1 VTRAG
6 QGRAVAGGVPA
17 ALLALLA
24 LHRHSRSNLLVLGGS
39 EAARHEV
46 VRAFHDAGLA
56 RRGQFVTLHCAREG
70 AGLRR
75 ALQLWLLSDGA
86 GANPLAASA
95 DGTLYLEAVHALDD
109 ATQRQLLALTRRM
122 AAAGADGR
130 EALPLR
136 LAVGDAGDLAAAVE
150 RRRFSAALFDCLDK
164 IHVDLGSV
172 RRRGAA

>member
-1 VTRAG
+1 MRAG
-6 QGRAVAGGVPA
+6 AGRAVAG
-17 ALLALLA
+17 ALPVSLLA
-24 LHRHSRSNLLVLGGS
+24 LHRHSRSNLLVLGGT

-56 RRGQFVTLHCAREG
+56 RRGRLVALHCAHDG

-86 GANPLAASA
+86 AAANPLAASA
-95 DGTLYLEAVHALDD
+95 DGTLYLEAVHTLDA
-109 ATQRQLLALTRRM
+109 ATQRQLLAFARRM
-122 AAAGADGR
+122 ASASADGL

-136 LAVGDAGDLAAAVE
+136 LAVGDAGNLAEAVE

-164 IHVDLGSV
+164 IHVDLGGV